1 MDADEEGL
9 PGRQQNAEQVLAA
22 LSRAVRHAGARARGP
37 VPIWTLLS
45 HLCLGRRG
53 RRAQTVRAG
62 LAELE
67 RRGLARQT
75 KRHGVVVWAPSEAGD
90 ARLLELAQERRA
102 PKLPESPQHRAW
114 RTARAL
120 AAEETGRLQAELRQ
134 ALLDAGRALEARSP
148 RPSDEWFSLA
158 ARLRTAC
165 RRVGSAAYVLGEWA
179 EPDDAHA
186 DIDDLTSLGDANLDI
201 GELARRRA
209 LRAGR
214 RNTRLW
220 YDDAA

>member
-1 MDADEEGL
+1 MNADEEEL
-9 PGRQQNAEQVLAA
+9 PDRQPTVEQVLAA
-22 LSRAVRHAGARARGP
+22 LSRAVRHATARSRVP
-37 VPIWTLLS
+37 VPIWALLS

-53 RRAQTVRAG
+53 GPSKTARAG
-62 LAELE
+62 LDELE
-67 RRGLARQT
+67 RRGLARRT

-90 ARLLELAQERRA
+90 ARLVELDRERRA
-102 PKLPESPQHRAW
+102 PELPESPQHRAW
-114 RTARAL
+114 RRARAL
-120 AAEETGRLQAELRQ
+120 AEEELGRLQAELRQ
-134 ALLDAGRALEARSP
+134 ALLDAGRSLEARSP

-165 RRVGSAAYVLGEWA
+165 RRVGSATYVLGEWA

-186 DIDDLTSLGDANLDI
+186 DIDGLTSPGDANLDA

-220 YDDAA
+220 HDDAA